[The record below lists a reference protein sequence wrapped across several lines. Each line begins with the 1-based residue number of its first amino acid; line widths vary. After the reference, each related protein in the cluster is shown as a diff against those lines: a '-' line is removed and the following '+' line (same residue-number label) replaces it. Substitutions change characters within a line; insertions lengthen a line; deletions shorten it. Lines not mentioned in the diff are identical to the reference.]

1 MTFIEA
7 IKAVYEGK
15 DVGLIYILESD
26 QQRKDWKII

>member
-1 MTFIEA
+1 MTFVEA

-15 DVGLIYILESD
+15 DVGLIYILGSD

>member
-1 MTFIEA
+1 MTFVEA

-15 DVGLIYILESD
+15 NVGLIYILERN